1 MTNRFLISVA
11 AAALIASTGF
21 ANAQGAGG
29 GAAGGGAAGG
39 GSTMQQ
45 GGAPSERGAPSAAPM
60 NRDSGPSGSPKG
72 AQTERMDGGKNA
84 QSDKMDGGKAKSAQ
98 DTDRAKGGKDMKAEG
113 REGKDKSTVGQSREQ
128 SRDDRMAPG
137 QDRDRTNA
145 QDRDRTKGED
155 RDRAQQ
161 QGQDRDRMN
170 ADTKG
175 GSQTTTTTGQAG
187 AGAKLSTEQQTK
199 ISTVIKSQRVAPV
212 TNVNFSI
219 SVGTRVPR
227 DVHFHTLPAEVV
239 TIYPQWRGYRFI
251 LVREEIVIIDPNTFE
266 IVAVINA

>member
-11 AAALIASTGF
+11 AAALIAGTGF
-21 ANAQGAGG
+21 ANAQGT
-29 GAAGGGAAGG
+29 GGGAAGG

-60 NRDSGPSGSPKG
+60 NRDSGPSGAPKG
-72 AQTERMDGGKNA
+72 AQTDRMDGGKAA
-84 QSDKMDGGKAKSAQ
+84 QSDKMEGGKAKSAQ

-113 REGKDKSTVGQSREQ
+113 REGKDKSTVGQSRDQ
-128 SRDDRMAPG
+128 DRMGKDSAQSKDGMPKDGMSKDGKSKDSAQSKDGRPG
-137 QDRDRTNA
+137 GTNA
-145 QDRDRTKGED
+145 AQDSK
-155 RDRAQQ
+155 
-161 QGQDRDRMN
+161 
-170 ADTKG
+170 
-175 GSQTTTTTGQAG
+175 SQTTTTGQAG

-199 ISTVIKSQRVAPV
+199 ISTVIKSQRVQPV

-219 SVGTRVPR
+219 SIGTRVPR

-251 LVREEIVIIDPNTFE
+251 LVKEEIVIIDPNTFE

>member
-11 AAALIASTGF
+11 AAALIAGTGF
-21 ANAQGAGG
+21 ANAQGMNRESG
-29 GAAGGGAAGG
+29 GAAG

-45 GGAPSERGAPSAAPM
+45 GGGAASEKGAPSAAPM
-60 NRDSGPSGSPKG
+60 NRDSGPSGATKG
-72 AQTERMDGGKNA
+72 AQSDRMEGGKNA
-84 QSDKMDGGKAKSAQ
+84 QSDKLEGGKAKSAQ
-98 DTDRAKGGKDMKAEG
+98 DNQPGKAGKDMKAEG
-113 REGKDKSTVGQSREQ
+113 REGKEGKSGTVGQAPADKSGTTTQGRE
-128 SRDDRMAPG
+128 DRMGQSKDKNAP
-137 QDRDRTNA
+137 TSA
-145 QDRDRTKGED
+145 
-155 RDRAQQ
+155 

-175 GSQTTTTTGQAG
+175 GSPGTTGQAG

-199 ISTVIKSQRVAPV
+199 ISTVIKQQNVAPV

-227 DVHFHTLPAEVV
+227 DVQFHTLPAEVV

-251 LVREEIVIIDPNTFE
+251 RVREEIVIIDPNTFE
-266 IVAVINA
+266 IVAIINV